1 MAGPVTPR
9 GMRSS
14 EGQYTGVALLVLL
27 ATIERA
33 GDWRVRVAAIAG
45 AVVLASVY
53 ARVRGRLKAR

>member
-1 MAGPVTPR
+1 
-9 GMRSS
+9 MRSS